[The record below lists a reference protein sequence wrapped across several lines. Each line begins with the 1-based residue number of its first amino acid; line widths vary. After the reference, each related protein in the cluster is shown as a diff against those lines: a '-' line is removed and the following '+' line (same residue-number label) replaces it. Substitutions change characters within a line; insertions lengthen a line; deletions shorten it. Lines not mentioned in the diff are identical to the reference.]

1 MQYYQVLI
9 SAEQTTQG
17 LRILEHLM
25 AKQLVLGGPVFNGPS
40 KFLWNFKASAVPQG
54 MQKDGLYIDEHDYC
68 FAITYTREDLKKQ
81 LIEEAEKASVE
92 EVCMISFI
100 PMEGNSA
107 LIKLLEGTFAGRE
120 TATSPPKP
128 VDAVAALTFV
138 QESEIAFRTKK
149 SLDLPIPVAAYF
161 SADKLDAEAIS
172 QCFTEKAVVKDEGHT
187 YNGRAE
193 IKQWKTSASKKYQYT
208 NQPFSCEQ
216 EGGKTVVTSRL
227 VGNFPGSPVNLRFF
241 FGLEGNKIASL
252 EINT

>member
-9 SAEQTTQG
+9 SAEQRVQG

-92 EVCMISFI
+92 EVCMISMI

-107 LIKLLEGTFAGRE
+107 LIKLLDDTFAGRE
-120 TATSPPKP
+120 TANSPPKP

-138 QESEIAFRTKK
+138 PENEIASRTRR
-149 SLDLPIPVAAYF
+149 S
-161 SADKLDAEAIS
+161 S
-172 QCFTEKAVVKDEGHT
+172 
-187 YNGRAE
+187 
-193 IKQWKTSASKKYQYT
+193 
-208 NQPFSCEQ
+208 
-216 EGGKTVVTSRL
+216 
-227 VGNFPGSPVNLRFF
+227 
-241 FGLEGNKIASL
+241 
-252 EINT
+252 

>member
-68 FAITYTREDLKKQ
+68 FAITYTREDLEKQ

-107 LIKLLEGTFAGRE
+107 LIELLEGMFAGRE
-120 TATSPPKP
+120 TATSPPEP
-128 VDAVAALTFV
+128 DDAVAALTFV
-138 QESEIAFRTKK
+138 PESGRKPVMSGEGRISFKNNRPRSVSFSFQTVYSYVSSSPRKDSISGSGSISRSRT
-149 SLDLPIPVAAYF
+149 SIN
-161 SADKLDAEAIS
+161 
-172 QCFTEKAVVKDEGHT
+172 VKYSIE
-187 YNGRAE
+187 
-193 IKQWKTSASKKYQYT
+193 
-208 NQPFSCEQ
+208 F
-216 EGGKTVVTSRL
+216 
-227 VGNFPGSPVNLRFF
+227 
-241 FGLEGNKIASL
+241 
-252 EINT
+252 